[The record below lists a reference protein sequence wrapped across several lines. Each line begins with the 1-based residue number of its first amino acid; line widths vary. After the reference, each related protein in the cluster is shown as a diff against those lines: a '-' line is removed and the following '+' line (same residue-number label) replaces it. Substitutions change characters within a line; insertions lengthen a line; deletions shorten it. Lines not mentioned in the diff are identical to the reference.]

1 MDKTKFIAVSTI
13 FNGVSGYMVS
23 QYQNGSKIAEQFVES
38 DALKP
43 FCDAAGIE
51 WRNIEIVEG

>member
-23 QYQNGSKIAEQFVES
+23 QYQNGSKIAEQFIEF
-38 DALKP
+38 DELKA
-43 FCDAAGIE
+43 FCEEAEIE